1 MSDNVLVTGGR
12 GMLGSCFSFGLKPS
26 SEELDLR
33 VYKDVLHYMK
43 EHSITDVVHCAAM
56 VGGLTYNIN
65 HNADMLLENTDIN
78 NNVLRAA
85 VECGVKN
92 VMSVLSTCVF
102 PPGIKEPFSH
112 EDIHSGPPH
121 HSNMG
126 YAFSKRMLLELSNAV
141 RDQYGVNCTTIIPSN
156 MFGPGDNFRLNE
168 SHVIPALIRKAY
180 ESKDGTLLVGGTGI
194 ARREFLYSKD
204 CARIMEWMLKNYSD
218 RRPLIVSPSED
229 VSILEVA
236 ELIASKFDLRI
247 ELDDSIP
254 DGQITKRS
262 DSSLLESL
270 DTGVEL
276 TDFGQALDET
286 IDWFVD
292 NYEDCRK

>member
-1 MSDNVLVTGGR
+1 MSDNVLVTGGQ

-26 SEELDLR
+26 IEELDLR
-33 VYKDVLHYMK
+33 IYKDVLYYMK
-43 EHSITDVVHCAAM
+43 EHSVTDVIHCAAK
-56 VGGLTYNIN
+56 VGGLTYNID
-65 HNADMLLENTDIN
+65 HNADMILENTDIN
-78 NNVLRAA
+78 NNVLRAS

-92 VMSVLSTCVF
+92 VVSVLSTCIF
-102 PPGIKEPFSH
+102 PSGVQEPFSP

-121 HSNMG
+121 YSNVG
-126 YAFSKRMLLELSNAV
+126 YAFSKRMLLVLCNTV
-141 RDQYGVNCTTIIPSN
+141 RDQYGINCTTVIPCN
-156 MFGPGDNFRLNE
+156 MFGPGDNFRSEE

-204 CARIMEWMLKNYSD
+204 CARIMEWMLKNYED

-236 ELIASKFDLRI
+236 KVIASKFDLRI

-276 TDFGQALDET
+276 TDFDQALDET

-292 NYEDCRK
+292 NYNDCRK